1 MGDDNYLADPELLT
15 VTPLLLRLL
24 ELVLAVG
31 EADFLVR
38 CPGRGCAGV
47 SQITR

>member
-1 MGDDNYLADPELLT
+1 MIYLADPEFLT
-15 VTPLLLRLL
+15 VTPFLLRLL

-38 CPGRGCAGV
+38 CPGRGCAGGG
-47 SQITR
+47 QITR